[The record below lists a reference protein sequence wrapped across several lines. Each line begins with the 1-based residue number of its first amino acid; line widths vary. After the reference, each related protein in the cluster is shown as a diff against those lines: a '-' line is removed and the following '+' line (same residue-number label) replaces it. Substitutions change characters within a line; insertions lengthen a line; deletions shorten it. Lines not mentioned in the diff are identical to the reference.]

1 MAHASDGFIQC
12 THNAEHHYSL
22 FHADPHRGNLL
33 RTPQGDLA
41 VIDFGMMADIPE
53 SDRYGLIGLVLGLKN
68 KDLSLATENLLKV
81 LHTRITCTVSLT

>member
-1 MAHASDGFIQC
+1 
-12 THNAEHHYSL
+12 
-22 FHADPHRGNLL
+22 
-33 RTPQGDLA
+33 